1 LNESDPERP
10 VFPAPDGMHSAG
22 AASVAIASSPLWRL
36 VSFLKTAWWVGAVV
50 LARTAAVCLRPAS
63 GDCRKRWSAT
73 VKNLAVWLRVRSGA
87 RVAELLNH
95 YFDEGYYLETNPNI
109 GSARLRPFVHY
120 LLQGYLEGRNPSP
133 DFDTRYYL
141 ACYQDVAESGLN
153 PLLHYVSFGRSE
165 GRYAA
170 PDVTGAPSSAWE
182 DDLPW
187 ADGETVAVD
196 NRWPASD
203 PLVSVVIICF
213 NYGRF
218 LEEAL
223 QSVLAQTFQDFEVVV
238 VEGGSTDGSTRQQVL
253 QLESQAPPRV
263 RFIYRAEPHLVG
275 DNRNAGIAA
284 ARGRYICCLD
294 ADDMLRPT
302 YLEAAVFLAEAHG
315 YDIVYPAVRC
325 FGASDLVWRVVDA
338 SLPGI
343 LRENQIPTVALF
355 RKSWWERVGGFRDWG
370 LGPEHVPEDWDLWV
384 RLLGLG
390 AVPKSIREPLMMY
403 RVHETSLTAN
413 CRIGTT
419 VQLAQ
424 IRQANAELLARPAPA
439 RQRRKVLN
447 PWVNLYRAASA
458 EAKPAILFAMPFVTV
473 GGAETLLATLA
484 QGFAAE
490 GYQIVLTTTLPLPP
504 SMRDHKEVFEP
515 VTSCIYDLPAL
526 FDGPGRWKDF
536 FWYLLETKNIQLILL
551 AGSEYVYHLLPELR
565 ARFPQVRVMDQLFN
579 DAVHVYNNRRY
590 AEFIDRTI
598 VPSADLATSLAQ
610 NRGASAA
617 SVRVIGHGIDIQA
630 SLPCLPPTGRVAP
643 PPPPKQEGQFIVSF
657 FGRFSSEKA
666 PRTFVEIA
674 NRLKR
679 DPGIR
684 FYMTGEGPERAAV
697 LKLIERRRLTDRI
710 YAPGFVPDVRPL
722 IEQSDVV
729 VLPSTIDG
737 MPLVV
742 LEAQTLGKPVV
753 ASRVG
758 SLAAMVADGV
768 TGFLC
773 DPGDIDMFC
782 ERIRRL
788 RQQAELRRE
797 MGERARIHAAA
808 AFGADRMLAE
818 YRTAIRELGGT
829 AAVAGER

>member
-1 LNESDPERP
+1 
-10 VFPAPDGMHSAG
+10 M
-22 AASVAIASSPLWRL
+22 
-36 VSFLKTAWWVGAVV
+36 VSFLKTAWWVGAVGG
-50 LARTAAVCLRPAS
+50 ARTAAVCLRPAS
-63 GDCRKRWSAT
+63 GVCRKRWSAT
-73 VKNLAVWLRVRSGA
+73 VENLGVWLRVRSDV
-87 RVAELLNH
+87 RVAELLRR
-95 YFDEGYYLETNPNI
+95 YFDDGYYLETNPDI
-109 GSARLRPFVHY
+109 RKARLRPFVHY

-141 ACYQDVAESGLN
+141 ACYRDVAESGLN
-153 PLLHYVSFGRSE
+153 PLLHYAAFGRSE
-165 GRYAA
+165 GRYAT
-170 PDVTGAPSSAWE
+170 PDVTATPSPASEAV
-182 DDLPW
+182 LPA
-187 ADGETVAVD
+187 ADSEASEIVPID
-196 NRWPASD
+196 NQWPASE

-263 RFIYRAEPHLVG
+263 RFVYRTEPRLVG

-294 ADDMLRPT
+294 ADDLLRPT
-302 YLEAAVFLAEAHG
+302 YLETAVFLAEVYG
-315 YDIVYPAVRC
+315 YDIVYPSVRF

-343 LRENQIPTVALF
+343 LSENQISTVALF
-355 RKSWWERVGGFRDWG
+355 RKSWWERVGGYRDWG
-370 LGPEHVPEDWDLWV
+370 LGAKYVPEDWDLWV
-384 RLLGLG
+384 RLLALG

-403 RVHETSLTAN
+403 RVHETSLTAD
-413 CRIGTT
+413 CRIGNT

-424 IRQANAELLARPAPA
+424 IRQANAELLARPASAP
-439 RQRRKVLN
+439 QRRQALN
-447 PWVNLYRAASA
+447 PWVNLYRASCA

-484 QGFAAE
+484 QGLAAE
-490 GYQIVLTTTLPLPP
+490 GYQIVLTTTIPLPP

-515 VTSCIYDLPAL
+515 ATSCIYDLPAL
-526 FDGPGRWKDF
+526 FDGPERWKEF
-536 FWYLLETKNIQLILL
+536 FSYLFETKNIRLVLL

-565 ARFPQVRVMDQLFN
+565 VRFPEVRVMDQLFN

-590 AEFIDRTI
+590 AQFIDRTI
-598 VPSADLATSLAQ
+598 VPSTDLATSLAQ
-610 NRGASAA
+610 NHGAHAA
-617 SVRVIGHGIDIQA
+617 RVRVISHGIDIQA
-630 SLPCLPPTGRVAP
+630 SLPCLPPTERVAP
-643 PPPPKQEGQFIVSF
+643 PPLPKQEGQFIVSF

-666 PRTFVEIA
+666 PTTFVEIA
-674 NRLKR
+674 NRLKS
-679 DPGIR
+679 DPDIR
-684 FYMTGEGPERAAV
+684 FYMTGEGPEREAV
-697 LKLIERRRLTDRI
+697 LELIERRRLTDRI
-710 YAPGFVPDVRPL
+710 YAPGFIPDVRPL

-758 SLAAMVADGV
+758 SLPAMVVDGA

-773 DPGDIDMFC
+773 DPGNIDMFC
-782 ERIRRL
+782 ERILQL
-788 RQQAELRRE
+788 REQAELRRE
-797 MGERARIHAAA
+797 MGERARIRAAA
-808 AFGADRMLAE
+808 AFGAERMIAE
-818 YRTAIRELGGT
+818 YRTVIRELGGT
-829 AAVAGER
+829 AAAAGER